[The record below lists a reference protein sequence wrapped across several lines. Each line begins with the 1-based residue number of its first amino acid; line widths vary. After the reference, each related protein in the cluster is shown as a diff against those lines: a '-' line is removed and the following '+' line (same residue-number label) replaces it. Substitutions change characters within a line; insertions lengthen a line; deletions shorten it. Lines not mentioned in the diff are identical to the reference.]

1 MNFSRINHGILSTNL
16 AIRRVYTLHLVNL
29 YEFGLLTPYHIDN
42 CLKVVD
48 DLIEETDPAN

>member
-1 MNFSRINHGILSTNL
+1 MNFSRVNHGILSTNV

-29 YEFGLLTPYHIDN
+29 YEFGLLTPDQIDN

-48 DLIEETDPAN
+48 ELIEGIDPAN

>member
-48 DLIEETDPAN
+48 DLLEETDPAN